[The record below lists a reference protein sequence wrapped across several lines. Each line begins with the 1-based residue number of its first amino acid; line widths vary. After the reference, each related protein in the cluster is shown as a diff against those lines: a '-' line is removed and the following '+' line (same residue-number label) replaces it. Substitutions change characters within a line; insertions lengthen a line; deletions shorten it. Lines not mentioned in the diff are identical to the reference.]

1 MPASFRA
8 NLDKFQQ
15 QNIGTTTTTTTTT
28 NIQLWSNT
36 DVLHLLEKFYDVDI
50 QNVYKHDASP
60 IQKADLARYAILG
73 VHGGWY
79 LDLDVGLHCG
89 KGATKLSACRNDLH
103 SLELF
108 LQAKRRAKAGTGAG
122 DGDGEGGT
130 LFWER
135 GVLSAAEMKQS
146 ARHPCRNHVPE
157 YATRLSNYALHAS
170 SNEGRLFFR
179 DVLSLAACRVSV
191 NIIDGCG
198 NDDDEYQ
205 VLFTTGPD
213 VVTEMAYGNRN
224 VETASLG
231 GSGVGGNGGVCQ
243 TAARSKAGR
252 RMRTAQERG
261 MLVIDPKS
269 MVMNANTFS
278 WRNGRGEKMKN
289 RAMVRGAS

>member
-1 MPASFRA
+1 M
-8 NLDKFQQ
+8 
-15 QNIGTTTTTTTTT
+15 
-28 NIQLWSNT
+28 
-36 DVLHLLEKFYDVDI
+36 
-50 QNVYKHDASP
+50 
-60 IQKADLARYAILG
+60 
-73 VHGGWY
+73 
-79 LDLDVGLHCG
+79 
-89 KGATKLSACRNDLH
+89 SACRNDLH

-108 LQAKRRAKAGTGAG
+108 LQEKRRATPDAGTGV
-122 DGDGEGGT
+122 GEGGT

-135 GVLSAAEMKQS
+135 GVLSAAEMKLS

-179 DVLSLAACRVSV
+179 VVLLLAACRISV
-191 NIIDGCG
+191 NVVDGCG

-213 VVTEMAYGNRN
+213 VVTEVAHGNRN
-224 VETASLG
+224 VETAGVGDSSVG
-231 GSGVGGNGGVCQ
+231 GSSGVGGHGGVCQ
-243 TAARSKAGR
+243 AAARSRAGR

-278 WRNGRGEKMKN
+278 WRNGRGEKMN